1 MRADPSD
8 FPGHN
13 RRTLRRPVRQRRG
26 PAERLR
32 AAIAELAGPDAQI
45 TAHSLRPWASITF
58 SGARH
63 TIALLFE
70 GADAMPAAEAF
81 LDALPEHD
89 FAIPGQLVADA
100 AIRSVDHGLLPAP
113 RMAVTA
119 ELLLLEEG

>member
-8 FPGHN
+8 FPGH
-13 RRTLRRPVRQRRG
+13 RLRPMRQRRG

-32 AAIAELAGPDAQI
+32 TALGELAVPHGQI
-45 TAHSLRPWASITF
+45 TAHRMVSWASITF

-63 TIALLFE
+63 TLDLLFE
-70 GADAMPAAEAF
+70 GAEAAAAGEAF
-81 LDALPEHD
+81 IDALPEHE
-89 FAIPGQLVADA
+89 FTIPGQLVADA
-100 AIRSVDHGLLPAP
+100 TIYAVDHSLSPAP

>member
-8 FPGHN
+8 FPGHS
-13 RRTLRRPVRQRRG
+13 RRTRTRRG

-32 AAIAELAGPDAQI
+32 EAIAELAGPQAQI

-63 TIALLFE
+63 TIELLFE
-70 GADAMPAAEAF
+70 GAEAMASAEAF
-81 LDALPEHD
+81 LDALPEHE

-100 AIRSVDHGLLPAP
+100 AIQSVDHSLLPAP